1 MSKNKGFYFFSDWLD
16 TICELPDAEAV
27 VTIRAVM
34 KYATEKE
41 ETVLPDLAQRIVYST
56 IVKQMKRA
64 EEVSEIRRE
73 AINKRWKKSELV
85 IQNDTNEYKGVQA
98 DTNAFKGYSYSYS
111 NISND
116 NDVSN
121 SLDES
126 LDKENLPNDNK
137 PISNLTG
144 ESKAQSE
151 KRRLEEAFEEFW
163 RLYPKKKSKA
173 DAQKAWNKLKPSE
186 ERCREINEAIK
197 RLSESEDWSRESG
210 KFIPYPATWLNRGGW
225 DDAERVDFTAA
236 REPRP
241 YNPSIDDIMPF

>member
-1 MSKNKGFYFFSDWLD
+1 MDLSPIADILNARASQARPFED
-16 TICELPDAEAV
+16 TDYLGEDGLMRCGVCHKKIEHIVDVERIIEEKKAMG
-27 VTIRAVM
+27 RAF
-34 KYATEKE
+34 
-41 ETVLPDLAQRIVYST
+41 D
-56 IVKQMKRA
+56 
-64 EEVSEIRRE
+64 
-73 AINKRWKKSELV
+73 
-85 IQNDTNEYKGVQA
+85 
-98 DTNAFKGYSYSYS
+98 
-111 NISND
+111 
-116 NDVSN
+116 
-121 SLDES
+121 
-126 LDKENLPNDNK
+126 
-137 PISNLTG
+137 
-144 ESKAQSE
+144 
-151 KRRLEEAFEEFW
+151 EFW